1 VKPSTSSAAKS
12 RATSVPDVAVA
23 GLSASAASVAALAGA
38 TGQPLVIR
46 RVPLSSLHQ
55 DPANA
60 RSHPERN
67 LASIRASLA
76 RFGQAEPLV
85 VLKGAGRVIGGN
97 GRLVAMQ
104 SLGWTECDIVELE
117 LSPVEAAALGIALNR
132 TAELAEWDPKALAA
146 VVESLRTENALE
158 GIGFDAR
165 EIDKLIAQAASLD
178 SLVDS
183 IAPAPPDRATTRLG
197 DLWILGSH
205 RLLCGD
211 SSDRASLERLL
222 AGQRIQLVNTDPPY
236 NVAVEPRSNNAIAAG
251 FCSFPSGAR
260 AHLGDFDLARHPEK
274 AKATTAQLRPK
285 DRPLANDAVSVEEF
299 DRLLRAWFGN
309 LAFALEPGRAF
320 YIWGGYGNLKNYPPA
335 IADSELYFSQAIIW
349 VKNHP
354 VLGRKDFMSGHEW
367 AYYGWREGAA
377 HVYLGP
383 NNAVDVWEVKKL
395 NHTEM
400 VHLTEK
406 PIELALRAM
415 HYSSREGENVLD
427 LFGGSGS
434 TLAAAEQAKRKAFL
448 MELDPLYCD
457 VIIKRWEELTG
468 REATLESDGRT
479 FAEIA
484 REREEDE
491 PDSDVAEP
499 AEPHAIESSAAEGSA
514 AE

>member
-1 VKPSTSSAAKS
+1 
-12 RATSVPDVAVA
+12 
-23 GLSASAASVAALAGA
+23 
-38 TGQPLVIR
+38 
-46 RVPLSSLHQ
+46 
-55 DPANA
+55 
-60 RSHPERN
+60 
-67 LASIRASLA
+67 
-76 RFGQAEPLV
+76 
-85 VLKGAGRVIGGN
+85 
-97 GRLVAMQ
+97 M
-104 SLGWTECDIVELE
+104 
-117 LSPVEAAALGIALNR
+117 
-132 TAELAEWDPKALAA
+132 
-146 VVESLRTENALE
+146 
-158 GIGFDAR
+158 
-165 EIDKLIAQAASLD
+165 
-178 SLVDS
+178 
-183 IAPAPPDRATTRLG
+183 
-197 DLWILGSH
+197 
-205 RLLCGD
+205 
-211 SSDRASLERLL
+211 
-222 AGQRIQLVNTDPPY
+222 
-236 NVAVEPRSNNAIAAG
+236 
-251 FCSFPSGAR
+251 
-260 AHLGDFDLARHPEK
+260 
-274 AKATTAQLRPK
+274 
-285 DRPLANDAVSVEEF
+285 
-299 DRLLRAWFGN
+299 RAWFGN

>member
-1 VKPSTSSAAKS
+1 VKRRLLVRPRAAPPAFLTPPLQPS
-12 RATSVPDVAVA
+12 PA
-23 GLSASAASVAALAGA
+23 GSASLAALAGA

-85 VLKGAGRVIGGN
+85 VLKGANRVIGGN

-222 AGQRIQLVNTDPPY
+222 GGQRIQLVNTDPPY

-309 LAFALEPGRAF
+309 LAFALEPGARV
-320 YIWGGYGNLKNYPPA
+320 L
-335 IADSELYFSQAIIW
+335 
-349 VKNHP
+349 H
-354 VLGRKDFMSGHEW
+354 LGRLRQPQELPARDRRQRAVLQPGDHLGEEPPRPRPQGLHERPRV
-367 AYYGWREGAA
+367 GLLR
-377 HVYLGP
+377 
-383 NNAVDVWEVKKL
+383 
-395 NHTEM
+395 
-400 VHLTEK
+400 
-406 PIELALRAM
+406 LA
-415 HYSSREGENVLD
+415 
-427 LFGGSGS
+427 
-434 TLAAAEQAKRKAFL
+434 
-448 MELDPLYCD
+448 
-457 VIIKRWEELTG
+457 
-468 REATLESDGRT
+468 
-479 FAEIA
+479 
-484 REREEDE
+484 
-491 PDSDVAEP
+491 
-499 AEPHAIESSAAEGSA
+499 
-514 AE
+514 

>member
-1 VKPSTSSAAKS
+1 
-12 RATSVPDVAVA
+12 
-23 GLSASAASVAALAGA
+23 LAALAGA

-85 VLKGAGRVIGGN
+85 VLKGAIRVIGGN

-183 IAPAPPDRATTRLG
+183 IAPAPPDRATTRPG

-236 NVAVEPRSNNAIAAG
+236 NVAVEPRSNNAIAVGLDIVASNCPFQASRAARQTG
-251 FCSFPSGAR
+251 TAR
-260 AHLGDFDLARHPEK
+260 AGEEQRRSRSAMDLG
-274 AKATTAQLRPK
+274 TAEVRISW
-285 DRPLANDAVSVEEF
+285 PLGVM
-299 DRLLRAWFGN
+299 R
-309 LAFALEPGRAF
+309 
-320 YIWGGYGNLKNYPPA
+320 
-335 IADSELYFSQAIIW
+335 
-349 VKNHP
+349 
-354 VLGRKDFMSGHEW
+354 
-367 AYYGWREGAA
+367 
-377 HVYLGP
+377 
-383 NNAVDVWEVKKL
+383 
-395 NHTEM
+395 T
-400 VHLTEK
+400 
-406 PIELALRAM
+406 
-415 HYSSREGENVLD
+415 SSSMRMPMPRQR
-427 LFGGSGS
+427 GS
-434 TLAAAEQAKRKAFL
+434 T
-448 MELDPLYCD
+448 
-457 VIIKRWEELTG
+457 V
-468 REATLESDGRT
+468 S
-479 FAEIA
+479 
-484 REREEDE
+484 
-491 PDSDVAEP
+491 S
-499 AEPHAIESSAAEGSA
+499 SSAM
-514 AE
+514 